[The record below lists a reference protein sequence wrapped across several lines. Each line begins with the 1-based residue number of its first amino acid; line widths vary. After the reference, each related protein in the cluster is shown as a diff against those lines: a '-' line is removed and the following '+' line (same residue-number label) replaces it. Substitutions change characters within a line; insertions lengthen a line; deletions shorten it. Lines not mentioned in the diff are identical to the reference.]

1 MNIEKNLLDAIAKNE
16 VIKLLRG
23 DGEYMV
29 EPYECS
35 PAAQVT
41 DVGRILSK
49 GVYKVYMYNKEIK
62 HIFEE
67 SLILMLDSSDFDI
80 YMVCLYILDQL
91 FNEKYGTSPFSLSKN
106 SIVDKLT
113 YRINTRQNS
122 IKKGI
127 KYPNGYV
134 NTFAMTEILRF
145 RKLCK
150 EEYDVMF

>member
-1 MNIEKNLLDAIAKNE
+1 MDIEKNLLDAIAKNE
-16 VIKLLRG
+16 VIKFLRG
-23 DGEYMV
+23 DGKYMV

-35 PAAQVT
+35 PAAQLT
-41 DVGRILSK
+41 DVGRIISK

-67 SLILMLDSSDFDI
+67 SLLLMLDSSDFDI
-80 YMVCLYILDQL
+80 YMVCLYLLEQL
-91 FNEKYGTSPFSLSKN
+91 FNEKYNISPFTLSKN

-122 IKKGI
+122 IEKGI
-127 KYPNGYV
+127 KYPNEYV
-134 NTFAMTEILRF
+134 NTFAMAEIQRF